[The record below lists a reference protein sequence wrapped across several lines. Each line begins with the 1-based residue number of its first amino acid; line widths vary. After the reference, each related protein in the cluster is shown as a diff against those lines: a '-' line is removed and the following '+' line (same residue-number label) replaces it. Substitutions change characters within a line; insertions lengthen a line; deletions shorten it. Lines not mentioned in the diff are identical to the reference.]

1 MCYYD
6 TYSLKIKEVN
16 VTDKT
21 KKAVVRHKDNPFL
34 EELDLTVRTKQ
45 VKVSKLGKDNNVL
58 VDRDTGEEQGTFV
71 GTFKRVDDEQFLKL
85 FTANIA
91 LTFELKA
98 AGIKAFNVVC
108 WMMQNKAIERD
119 LITIDKYVLED
130 FNEEHNKKLSRAVLY
145 RGLDNLIENKILARA
160 RREGDYFI
168 NPNFMFN
175 GDRIVF
181 ATVIER
187 ANKQNKQIGEE

>member
-1 MCYYD
+1 M
-6 TYSLKIKEVN
+6 
-16 VTDKT
+16 TDKT

>member
-1 MCYYD
+1 M
-6 TYSLKIKEVN
+6 TEKKKEL
-16 VTDKT
+16 
-21 KKAVVRHKDNPFL
+21 VRHKENPFI
-34 EELDLTVRTKQ
+34 EDLNVSVRTKQ
-45 VKVSKLGKDNNVL
+45 IKVSKLGKDNNVL
-58 VDRDTGEEQGTFV
+58 VDRETGEEQGTFV
-71 GTFKRVDDEQFLKL
+71 GTFKRVDDENFLKL

-108 WMMQNKAIERD
+108 WMMQRKAIDRD
-119 LITIDKYVLED
+119 LITIDKYTLED

-145 RGLDNLIENKILARA
+145 RGIDDLIENQIIARA
-160 RREGDYFI
+160 RKEGDYFI

-187 ANKQNKQIGEE
+187 KNKLENK

>member
-1 MCYYD
+1 MPE
-6 TYSLKIKEVN
+6 KKKEL
-16 VTDKT
+16 
-21 KKAVVRHKDNPFL
+21 VRHKENPFI
-34 EELDLTVRTKQ
+34 EDLNVSVRTKQ
-45 VKVSKLGKDNNVL
+45 IKVSKLGKENNVL
-58 VDRDTGEEQGTFV
+58 VDQDSGEEKGTFV
-71 GTFKRVDDEQFLKL
+71 GTFKKVDDEQFLKL

-145 RGLDNLIENKILARA
+145 RGIDNLIENK
-160 RREGDYFI
+160 
-168 NPNFMFN
+168 
-175 GDRIVF
+175 
-181 ATVIER
+181 
-187 ANKQNKQIGEE
+187 

>member
-1 MCYYD
+1 M
-6 TYSLKIKEVN
+6 
-16 VTDKT
+16 T
-21 KKAVVRHKDNPFL
+21 KKKEIVRHTENPFMKD
-34 EELDLTVRTKQ
+34 LDISIRTKQ

-58 VDRDTGEEQGTFV
+58 VNEDTGEVQGTFV
-71 GTFKRVDDEQFLKL
+71 GTYKQVDDEQFLKL

-108 WMMQNKAIERD
+108 WLMQQRLNTAEV
-119 LITIDKYVLED
+119 TNETVFIDKYTLED
-130 FNEEHNKKLSRAVLY
+130 FNEQHNKKLSRAVLY
-145 RGLDNLIENKILARA
+145 RGLDDLIENKILARA
-160 RREGDYFI
+160 RREGEYYT
-168 NPNFMFN
+168 NPSFMFN

-187 ANKQNKQIGEE
+187 KKKEQLKKIEGK